1 MNPIEAGQ
9 FAACVGSRV
18 LSRMLDRVHPQE
30 VSPGPRSCS
39 GANPRYLV
47 GAPSR
52 RNRAGLEAESKPKPC
67 AGSCRCSATWS
78 LQASLALQY
87 LCFYDVLEWTPQ
99 SPRRSGNNFYRRVW
113 VSPVSRHCQ
122 RRHRLHSVGATIVG
136 VPCPRAAAN
145 PPRISLPPV
154 RRFRCRPHPSRQPS
168 LCHSVPLAGSTL
180 GQSKRSYPSP
190 SPPQGALG

>member
-9 FAACVGSRV
+9 FAAHVGSRV
-18 LSRMLDRVHPQE
+18 LSRMLDRFILKKRL
-30 VSPGPRSCS
+30 PGPGSCS

-47 GAPSR
+47 GAPSS
-52 RNRAGLEAESKPKPC
+52 RNRAGLEAESKPGPC
-67 AGSCRCSATWS
+67 AGSCDLGNWS

-87 LCFYDVLEWTPQ
+87 LCFYDVLEWT
-99 SPRRSGNNFYRRVW
+99 RSRLSSGGNNLHRRVW

-122 RRHRLHSVGATIVG
+122 RRHRLHPVGATIVG

-154 RRFRCRPHPSRQPS
+154 RRLRCRAHPSRQPS

-180 GQSKRSYPSP
+180 GQSKRLYPSP
-190 SPPQGALG
+190 SPPQAALG